1 MRERYRKLYDRIMD
15 SYRKRSIQMLITIS
29 FSVLSILGMALM
41 GSALYGRFAASVR
54 EVAVEDSKKLMDQVC
69 LGMESYIRNMMRISD
84 TTYYAVIKKTD
95 LAQETLGDKM
105 NLLYEANK
113 DSLISIACFTE
124 SGELIAAVPV
134 DNMKKGTAVTEQQW
148 FAAANSK
155 IENLHFSIPHV
166 QNLFEES
173 SYRYYWVI
181 SLSRA
186 VELNH
191 AGETSR
197 GILLV
202 DMNFSG
208 IEQIFDKVNSKT
220 SGGYVYLMDSEGEI
234 IYHPKQKLLNT
245 NILNESN
252 REAAS
257 HQDGS
262 YVEDFEGDERV
273 IIVKSVGYTGWKVVS
288 VTPSSEF
295 TMNTVQVRFFAVMLI
310 IFFILVML
318 AANVLVSSRIATPIQ
333 KLEKSVKEL
342 EEEGNLAREIYI
354 GGSYEIESLGH
365 SIQSMVN
372 QMRKLMDDIVVE
384 QEAKRKS
391 ELDALQS
398 QINPHFLYNTLDSIV
413 WMVESE
419 RYEEAI
425 TMVTSL
431 ANLFR
436 ISLSKGRNIIPI
448 RSELEHAQNYL
459 SIQKLRYKNRFTVE
473 MDIQPEI
480 LDCST
485 IKLIVQPLL
494 ENAIYYGTG
503 DGDGEITVKGY
514 VKDKDIYIEVSDDGL
529 GMPPETVELLLTDNN
544 RVRKKGSGI
553 GLINVHQRIQLYFG
567 AAYGL
572 TIESEPDEG
581 TTIRIHLPMV
591 PYTEEIGREGL
602 K

>member
-1 MRERYRKLYDRIMD
+1 MRKHFAILLAA
-15 SYRKRSIQMLITIS
+15 MLIACGCGKFNDIRITS
-29 FSVLSILGMALM
+29 AKLVSLTPSGLRAVDAVMEVGVDNPAMTFTVAYARGTVYYAGKPLMDYSAQPVTVKRRSSEVYEVNARGTLAGGVSVLSILGMALM

-95 LAQETLGDKM
+95 LAQEALGDKM

-124 SGELIAAVPV
+124 SGELIEAVPV

-181 SLSRA
+181 SLSRV

-208 IEQIFDKVNSKT
+208 IEHIFDKVNSKT

-257 HQDGS
+257 QQDG
-262 YVEDFEGDERV
+262 R
-273 IIVKSVGYTGWKVVS
+273 
-288 VTPSSEF
+288 
-295 TMNTVQVRFFAVMLI
+295 
-310 IFFILVML
+310 
-318 AANVLVSSRIATPIQ
+318 
-333 KLEKSVKEL
+333 
-342 EEEGNLAREIYI
+342 
-354 GGSYEIESLGH
+354 
-365 SIQSMVN
+365 
-372 QMRKLMDDIVVE
+372 
-384 QEAKRKS
+384 
-391 ELDALQS
+391 
-398 QINPHFLYNTLDSIV
+398 
-413 WMVESE
+413 
-419 RYEEAI
+419 
-425 TMVTSL
+425 
-431 ANLFR
+431 
-436 ISLSKGRNIIPI
+436 
-448 RSELEHAQNYL
+448 
-459 SIQKLRYKNRFTVE
+459 
-473 MDIQPEI
+473 
-480 LDCST
+480 
-485 IKLIVQPLL
+485 
-494 ENAIYYGTG
+494 
-503 DGDGEITVKGY
+503 
-514 VKDKDIYIEVSDDGL
+514 
-529 GMPPETVELLLTDNN
+529 
-544 RVRKKGSGI
+544 
-553 GLINVHQRIQLYFG
+553 
-567 AAYGL
+567 
-572 TIESEPDEG
+572 
-581 TTIRIHLPMV
+581 
-591 PYTEEIGREGL
+591 
-602 K
+602 